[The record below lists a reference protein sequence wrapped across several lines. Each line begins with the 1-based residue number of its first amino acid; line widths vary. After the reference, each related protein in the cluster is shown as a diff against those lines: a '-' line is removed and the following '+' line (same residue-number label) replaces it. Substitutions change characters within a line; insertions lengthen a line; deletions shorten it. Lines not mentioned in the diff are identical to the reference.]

1 MKRWTIFA
9 VLAFTLA
16 SIGQAQA
23 KAEHSTAQDQI
34 PLAGFQVF
42 VPCTGDTITFTQGYL
57 HDMFAI
63 TTNDNHI
70 SIKTHDQP
78 HNLKG
83 TDTSGRSYEGVGVTQ
98 EEFGGSLVNGSFHDT
113 FINNFNMVGKSG
125 APSYKTHETSHITV
139 TATGRVSTAID
150 HLRITCG

>member
-16 SIGQAQA
+16 SAAQAQA
-23 KAEHSTAQDQI
+23 KAEHTTAQDQI

-63 TTNDNHI
+63 TINDNHI

-98 EEFGGSLVNGSFHDT
+98 EQLGGSLVNGSFHDT
-113 FINNFNMVGKSG
+113 FINNFYMVGKRG